1 MKKTAK
7 RSLIL
12 VLALLITGVMTC
24 SDSFA
29 YFQRGSVGVYA
40 GQSSVSVTQG
50 SSAAVSLS
58 FSPSSS
64 SQLPGCGMA
73 ECPQSCGEK
82 NCLDPNGECMCAGTA
97 YSTYYTT
104 ASAYSSNTSVAT
116 ASVSGSTVYISGI
129 SPGSATITVTASL
142 RQFTSTSTSI
152 YVSVS
157 GSTQPATRA
166 TTAASGEV
174 SAKSVKKN
182 QSKKNSKKES
192 SKKSEAEETTK
203 TVDSDRG
210 KISFVTISDGR
221 TGKDALEGIKGKDAF
236 VDFQKKDDADTILY
250 TWEFAGKDVTDPR
263 DMDLNLE
270 FSREAFE
277 GCEYG
282 SKSDSLYIQRGDK
295 EALPGKASTS
305 IRVADWF
312 RDSDELYLYS
322 FDQENGAR
330 VIEDGL
336 NVENGYVTCSTMYG
350 EADKYILSTEKWDV
364 AKETV
369 KEEKGIGTGVW
380 IGIAAAV
387 LIAVMAAAF
396 IVRNR
401 REKPVEPLKEEVD
414 E

>member
-7 RSLIL
+7 RSLIF

-40 GQSSVSVTQG
+40 GQSSVSVSQG
-50 SSAAVSLS
+50 GSAAVSLS
-58 FSPSSS
+58 FSPASS

-73 ECPQSCGEK
+73 ECPQICGEK
-82 NCLDPNGECMCAGTA
+82 DCLDANGECKCNGT
-97 YSTYYTT
+97 TYTT
-104 ASAYSSNTSVAT
+104 YPAYAEAYSSNTSVAT
-116 ASVSGSTVYISGI
+116 ASCSGSTVYISGI
-129 SPGSATITVTASL
+129 SPGSATITVTAYL

-152 YVSVS
+152 YVTVS
-157 GSTQPATRA
+157 GSTQPTTQA
-166 TTAASGEV
+166 TTASSGQV

-182 QSKKNSKKES
+182 KSKKNKKDET
-192 SKKSEAEETTK
+192 ETEGTTK

-210 KISFVTISDGR
+210 KISFVMIPDGK
-221 TGKDALEGIKGKDAF
+221 TGKDALESIKGKDAF
-236 VDFQKKDDADTILY
+236 IDFQKKDDADTILY
-250 TWEFAGKDVTDPR
+250 AWEFAGKDVTDPR

-270 FSREAFE
+270 FSQEAFKD
-277 GCEYG
+277 CKYG

-295 EALPGKASTS
+295 EALPGKASTY

-312 RDSDELYLYS
+312 KDSDKLYLYS
-322 FDQENGAR
+322 FDKENGAR
-330 VIEDGL
+330 AIEDEL
-336 NVENGYVTCSTMYG
+336 SVENGYVTCSTMYG

-369 KEEKGIGTGVW
+369 KEEKGSHTGVW

-387 LIAVMAAAF
+387 LIAVLAAAF
-396 IVRNR
+396 IVKNR
-401 REKPVEPLKEEVD
+401 KKTPAEPLEETEEVD

>member
-7 RSLIL
+7 RSLIF

-40 GQSSVSVTQG
+40 GQSSVSVSQG
-50 SSAAVSLS
+50 GSAAVSLS
-58 FSPSSS
+58 FSPASS

-73 ECPQSCGEK
+73 ECPQICGEK
-82 NCLDPNGECMCAGTA
+82 DCLDANGECQCGGGGYT
-97 YSTYYTT
+97 TYY
-104 ASAYSSNTSVAT
+104 ASAVAYSSNTSVAT
-116 ASVSGSTVYISGI
+116 ASCSGSTVYISGI

-152 YVSVS
+152 YVTVS
-157 GSTQPATRA
+157 GSTQSTTQA
-166 TTAASGEV
+166 TTASSGQV

-182 QSKKNSKKES
+182 KSKKNKNDETDT
-192 SKKSEAEETTK
+192 EGTTK

-210 KISFVTISDGR
+210 KISFVMIPDGK
-221 TGKDALEGIKGKDAF
+221 TGKDALESIKGKDGF

-250 TWEFAGKDVTDPR
+250 AWEFAGKDVTDPR

-270 FSREAFE
+270 FSQEAFK
-277 GCEYG
+277 GCKYG

-295 EALPGKASTS
+295 EALPGKAGTY

-312 RDSDELYLYS
+312 KDSDKLYLYS
-322 FDQENGAR
+322 FDKENGAR
-330 VIEDGL
+330 VIEDEL
-336 NVENGYVTCSTMYG
+336 SVENGYVTCSTMYG

-369 KEEKGIGTGVW
+369 KEEKGSHTGVW
-380 IGIAAAV
+380 IGIAAAA
-387 LIAVMAAAF
+387 LIAVLAAAF
-396 IVRNR
+396 IVKNR
-401 REKPVEPLKEEVD
+401 KKTPAEPLEETEEVD